1 MVCEQTGTGMKK
13 QRKQGIVSAKKST
26 PIRLIALFFCLVFTL
41 FALHSPLG
49 LAELGELDDMTGP
62 TAPDE
67 MTSKNAPTSPEAIAA
82 GKKLYE
88 RRCMPCHGE
97 HGDGNGP
104 AADVMDP
111 KPRDFTKGLFKIR
124 TTAHN
129 ELPTDQDLYRTI
141 SRGIP
146 GTGMPSWKP
155 LLSEEERLNVIA
167 YIKTFSDKFKDAQP
181 PKMIPVGPEP
191 PSTPEMIKKGKELFT
206 GKAACFTC
214 HGMEGRGNGALAP
227 VTMDAWSNPL
237 YPRNLTK
244 SWLYKG
250 GNDTKDIFLRISG
263 SLNGSPMPSFLET
276 LSEEERWS
284 IAQYVKSIQRPKP
297 EGSKVV
303 IESHRVEGEIPVD
316 PAAPVWKGVG
326 STDVLL
332 AGQVHVPPRNQSPTV
347 DVVEV
352 QSVYNDKEIAFR
364 MTWDDRTENRVNQE
378 SERSKLMEKPI
389 FTETYPVLY
398 PPSVRLK
405 VLRDSVALQ
414 FPVKQPQG
422 PEKPHFF
429 LGDVGKPVNLW
440 QWKADG
446 DVVEELNA
454 KGYKTPAAKQPDASQ
469 QAKGKGVFT
478 DGVWRVVIKRPL
490 TTDDAA
496 NDVQFTP
503 GGPLKPMAV
512 HVWDGANGE
521 TGLRRAI
528 SSWYFVVLKTGVP
541 TSVYASSVVVVVLA
555 AGVEF
560 WLIKRTRRHT
570 KGKGT

>member
-1 MVCEQTGTGMKK
+1 MIEMAKPAKK
-13 QRKQGIVSAKKST
+13 KMMSTNKKGIVVLSFF
-26 PIRLIALFFCLVFTL
+26 LFCLLYPLSTIHFPLVF
-41 FALHSPLG
+41 
-49 LAELGELDDMTGP
+49 AELGELDDATGP

-67 MTSKNAPTSPEAIAA
+67 IPSKKAPTTPDAIAA

-111 KPRDFTKGLFKIR
+111 RPRDFTRGLFKIR

-129 ELPTDQDLYRTI
+129 ELPTDEDLYRTI

-146 GTGMPSWKP
+146 GTGMPSWKR
-155 LLSEEERLNVIA
+155 LLSEDERLDVIA
-167 YIKTFSDKFKDAQP
+167 YVKTFSDKFKDAPP
-181 PKMIPVGPEP
+181 PKMIPIGAEP
-191 PSTPEMIKKGKELFT
+191 PSSPELIKKGKELFT

-214 HGMEGRGNGALAP
+214 HGMEGRGNGVLAP
-227 VTMDAWSNPL
+227 AMMDVWSNPI

-263 SLNGSPMPSFLET
+263 SFNGTFMPSFLES

-284 IAQYVKSIQRPKP
+284 IAQYVKSLQRPKP
-297 EGSKVV
+297 EGSQVV
-303 IESHRVEGEIPVD
+303 IGSRKVKGEIPVD
-316 PAAPVWKGVG
+316 PASPVWQGVE
-326 STDVLL
+326 STDVLMS
-332 AGQVHVPPRNQSPTV
+332 GQVHVPPRNQSPTV
-347 DVVEV
+347 DVVRV

-364 MTWDDRTENRVNQE
+364 MTWDDRTENRVNEENDRTKQ
-378 SERSKLMEKPI
+378 METPI

-405 VLRDSVALQ
+405 VLRDSLALQ
-414 FPVKQPQG
+414 FPVKPPQG

-429 LGDVGKPVNLW
+429 LGDAGKPVNLW

-454 KGYKTPAAKQPDASQ
+454 RGYKTPAARQPDPSQ
-469 QAKGKGVFT
+469 QATGKGVFT

-490 TTDDAA
+490 TTADAA
-496 NDVQFTP
+496 NDVQFAP
-503 GGPLKPMAV
+503 GGPLIPVAV

-521 TGLRRAI
+521 TGLRRTI
-528 SSWYFVVLKTGVP
+528 SSWYFVVLKTDVP
-541 TSVYASSVVVVVLA
+541 AGVYASSVVAVVLA
-555 AGVEF
+555 AGVEW

-570 KGKGT
+570 ERKGS

>member
-1 MVCEQTGTGMKK
+1 MMEMRQTLT
-13 QRKQGIVSAKKST
+13 RALVSAGKGLR
-26 PIRLIALFFCLVFTL
+26 IGLFFFLFCLVLSLDTHHLSLVF
-41 FALHSPLG
+41 
-49 LAELGELDDMTGP
+49 AELGELDDMTGP

-67 MTSKNAPTSPEAIAA
+67 IPSKKAPTAPEAIAA
-82 GKKLYE
+82 GKKLYQ

-111 KPRDFTKGLFKIR
+111 RPRDFTKGLFKIR
-124 TTAHN
+124 TTTHN
-129 ELPTDQDLYRTI
+129 ELPTDEDLYRTI

-146 GTGMPSWKP
+146 GTGMPSWKG
-155 LLSEEERLNVIA
+155 LLSEDERLNVIA
-167 YIKTFSDKFKDAQP
+167 YVKTFSDKFKDAPP
-181 PKMIPVGPEP
+181 PKMIPVGVEP
-191 PSTPEMIKKGKELFT
+191 PASPEMIKKGKELFT

-214 HGMEGRGNGALAP
+214 HGMEGRGNGPLAP
-227 VTMDAWSNPL
+227 VMMDVWSNPI

-263 SLNGSPMPSFLET
+263 SLNGTFMPSFLES

-297 EGSKVV
+297 VGSQVV
-303 IESHRVEGEIPVD
+303 IESRKVAGEITID
-316 PAAPVWKGVG
+316 PASPVWQGVVA
-326 STDVLL
+326 TDVLM

-347 DVVEV
+347 DVVQV
-352 QSVYNDKEIAFR
+352 QSVYNDTEIAFR
-364 MTWDDRTENRVNQE
+364 LTWDDRTENRVNQE
-378 SERSKLMEKPI
+378 NDRTKQMETPI

-405 VLRDSVALQ
+405 VLRDSAALQ
-414 FPVKQPQG
+414 FPVKPPQG

-429 LGDVGKPVNLW
+429 LGDIGKPVNLW

-454 KGYKTPAAKQPDASQ
+454 KGYKTPAAEQPDPSQ

-490 TTDDAA
+490 TTPDVA
-496 NDVQFTP
+496 NDVQFAP
-503 GGPLKPMAV
+503 GGPLMPVAV

-521 TGLRRAI
+521 TGLRRTI
-528 SSWYFVVLKTGVP
+528 SSWYFVVLKTGVSA
-541 TSVYASSVVVVVLA
+541 SVYVSSVVAVVLA
-555 AGVEF
+555 AVVEF
-560 WLIKRTRRHT
+560 WLIKRARRHT
-570 KGKGT
+570 ERKGS